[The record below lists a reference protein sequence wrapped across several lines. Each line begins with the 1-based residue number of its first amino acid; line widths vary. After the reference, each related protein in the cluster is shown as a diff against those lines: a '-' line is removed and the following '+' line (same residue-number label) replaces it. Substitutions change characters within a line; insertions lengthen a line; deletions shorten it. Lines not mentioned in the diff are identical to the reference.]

1 MKIAIDLGHGVGQ
14 DRGAVSKYITE
25 EEIINLVGNEVIKKL
40 RSNGHEV
47 VNCRPSRATSV
58 VNSLSQRVNIAN
70 TKGCNLYVSIHA
82 NSGGGHGSEIFTYN
96 SKHFPEAERVLNNLV
111 SLGFTNRGIKNG
123 CNLYVI
129 RHSKMTAMLIEICF
143 IDSLQDV
150 QRFKN
155 LGHIKIAD
163 AIVRGIIGNVKT
175 SHTVGCF
182 KVKVNCNALN
192 VREQPNTNSK
202 ITDVINKNEVYTIVS
217 IYNNWGKLKSGRGWI
232 CLNYCKR
239 V

>member
-1 MKIAIDLGHGVGQ
+1 MKIGIDLGHGVGQ

-40 RSNGHEV
+40 RANGHEV
-47 VNCRPSRATSV
+47 VMCRPSRATSV
-58 VNSLSQRVNIAN
+58 ANSLSQRVNIAN
-70 TKGCNLYVSIHA
+70 SKQCNLYVSIHA
-82 NSGGGHGSEIFTYN
+82 NCGGGHGSEIFTYN
-96 SKHFPEAERVLNNLV
+96 SKHFPECERVLNNLC

-129 RHSKMTAMLIEICF
+129 KHTKMTAMLIEICF

-150 QRFKN
+150 QKFKN
-155 LGHIKIAD
+155 LGHAKIAD

-192 VREQPNTNSK
+192 VREQPNTSSK
-202 ITDVINKNEVYTIVS
+202 ITDVVHKNEVYTIVS
-217 IYNNWGKLKSGRGWI
+217 ILNNWGKLKSGRGWI

>member
-1 MKIAIDLGHGVGQ
+1 MKIGIDLGHGVGS
-14 DRGAVSKYITE
+14 DRGAVSKYISE
-25 EEIINLVGNEVIKKL
+25 EEVINLVGNEVIKKL

-47 VNCRPSRATSV
+47 VMCRPSRATNV
-58 VNSLSQRVNIAN
+58 TNSLSQRVNIAN
-70 TKGCNLYVSIHA
+70 SKQCNLYVSIHA
-82 NSGGGHGSEIFTYN
+82 NCGGGHGSEVYTYN
-96 SKHFPEAERVLNNLV
+96 SKHFPECERVLNNLV

-129 RHSKMTAMLIEICF
+129 KHTKMTAMLIEICF
-143 IDSLQDV
+143 IDIVQDV
-150 QRFKN
+150 QKFKN

-163 AIVRGIIGNVKT
+163 EIVRGIIGNIKT
-175 SHTVGCF
+175 SHAVGSF

-202 ITDVINKNEVYTIVS
+202 ITDVIHKNEVYTIVS
-217 IYNNWGKLKSGRGWI
+217 ISNNWGRLKSGRGWI

>member
-1 MKIAIDLGHGVGQ
+1 MKIGIDLGHGVGQ

-40 RSNGHEV
+40 RGNGHEV

-58 VNSLSQRVNIAN
+58 TNSLSQRVNIAN
-70 TKGCNLYVSIHA
+70 SKGCNLFISIHA
-82 NSGGGHGSEIFTYN
+82 NCGGGHGSEIFTYN
-96 SKHFPEAERVLNNLV
+96 SKHFPECERVLNNLC

-123 CNLYVI
+123 NNLHVI
-129 RHSKMTAMLIEICF
+129 RHTKMTAMLIEICF
-143 IDSLQDV
+143 IDSIQDV

-155 LGHIKIAD
+155 LGYERIANE
-163 AIVRGIIGNVKT
+163 IVRGIIGNVKT
-175 SHTVGCF
+175 SNPVGCF

-192 VREQPNTNSK
+192 VRQQPNTNSK
-202 ITDVINKNEVYTIVS
+202 ITDVVHKNEVYTIVS
-217 IYNNWGKLKSGRGWI
+217 ISNNWGKLKSGRGWT

>member
-1 MKIAIDLGHGVGQ
+1 MKIGIDLGHGVGQ

-40 RSNGHEV
+40 RANGHEV
-47 VNCRPSRATSV
+47 VMCRPSRATSV
-58 VNSLSQRVNIAN
+58 TNSLSQRVNIAN
-70 TKGCNLYVSIHA
+70 SKGCNLFVSIHA

-96 SKHFPEAERVLNNLV
+96 SKHFSECERVLNNLV

-129 RHSKMTAMLIEICF
+129 RHTKMTAMLIEICF

-150 QRFKN
+150 QKFKN
-155 LGHIKIAD
+155 LGYVRIAD
-163 AIVRGIIGNVKT
+163 EIVRGIIGNVKT
-175 SHTVGCF
+175 SHSATGF

-192 VREQPNTNSK
+192 VRQQPNTNSK
-202 ITDVINKNEVYTIVS
+202 ITDVIHKNEVYTIVS
-217 IYNNWGKLKSGRGWI
+217 ISNNWGKLKSGRGWI
-232 CLNYCKR
+232 CLTYCKR

>member
-1 MKIAIDLGHGVGQ
+1 MKIGIDLGHAVGS

-47 VNCRPSRATSV
+47 VICRPSRATTV
-58 VNSLSQRVNIAN
+58 TNSLSQRVNIAN
-70 TKGCNLYVSIHA
+70 SKGCNLFISIHA
-82 NSGGGHGSEIFTYN
+82 NCGGGHGSEIFTYN
-96 SKHFPEAERVLNNLV
+96 SKHFPECERVLNNLC

-129 RHSKMTAMLIEICF
+129 KHTKMCAMLIEICF

-150 QRFKN
+150 QKFKN
-155 LGHIKIAD
+155 LGHVRIANE
-163 AIVRGIIGNVKT
+163 IVRGIIGNVKT
-175 SHTVGCF
+175 SNPVGCF

-192 VREQPNTNSK
+192 VREQPNTSSK
-202 ITDVINKNEVYTIVS
+202 ITDVIHKNEVYTIVS
-217 IYNNWGKLKSGRGWI
+217 ILNNWGKLKSGRGWI

-239 V
+239 L

>member
-14 DRGAVSKYITE
+14 DRGATSKYITE

-40 RSNGHEV
+40 RANGHEV
-47 VNCRPSRATSV
+47 VMCRPSRATSV
-58 VNSLSQRVNIAN
+58 TNSLSQRVNIAN

-82 NSGGGHGSEIFTYN
+82 NCGGGHGSDIFTYN
-96 SKHFPEAERVLNNLV
+96 SKQFSECERVLNNLC

-129 RHSKMTAMLIEICF
+129 RHTKMTAMLIEICF

-150 QRFKN
+150 QKFKN
-155 LGHIKIAD
+155 LGHAKIAD
-163 AIVRGIIGNVKT
+163 EIVRGIIGNVKT

-182 KVKVNCNALN
+182 KVKVNCNGLN

-202 ITDVINKNEVYTIVS
+202 ITDVIHRNEVYTIVS
-217 IYNNWGKLKSGRGWI
+217 ISNNWGKLKSGRGWI

>member
-1 MKIAIDLGHGVGQ
+1 MKIGIDLGHGVGQ

-40 RSNGHEV
+40 KSNGHEV

-58 VNSLSQRVNIAN
+58 TNSLSQRVNIAN
-70 TKGCNLYVSIHA
+70 SKQCNLYVSIHA
-82 NSGGGHGSEIFTYN
+82 NCGGGHGSEIFTYN
-96 SKHFPEAERVLNNLV
+96 SKHFPECERVLNNLV

-123 CNLYVI
+123 ANLYVI
-129 RHSKMTAMLIEICF
+129 RHTKMNAMLIEICF

-150 QRFKN
+150 QKFKN
-155 LGHIKIAD
+155 LSHVRIANE
-163 AIVRGIIGNVKT
+163 IVRGIIGNIKT
-175 SHTVGCF
+175 SHSATGF
-182 KVKVNCNALN
+182 KVKVNCNVLN
-192 VREQPNTNSK
+192 VREQPNTSSK
-202 ITDVINKNEVYTIVS
+202 ITDVVHKNEVYTIVS
-217 IYNNWGKLKSGRGWI
+217 ISNNWGKLKSGRGWI

>member
-1 MKIAIDLGHGVGQ
+1 MKIGIDLGHGVGT

-40 RSNGHEV
+40 RANGHEV

-58 VNSLSQRVNIAN
+58 TNSVSQRVNIAN
-70 TKGCNLYVSIHA
+70 SKGCNLYVSIHA
-82 NSGGGHGSEIFTYN
+82 NCGGGHGSEIFTYN
-96 SKHFPEAERVLNNLV
+96 SKHFPECERVLNNLV

-129 RHSKMTAMLIEICF
+129 RNTKMTAMLIEICF
-143 IDSLQDV
+143 MDSLQDV
-150 QRFKN
+150 QKYKN
-155 LGHIKIAD
+155 LGHVKIAD
-163 AIVRGIIGNVKT
+163 EIVRGIIGNVKT
-175 SHTVGCF
+175 SHTVGGF

-202 ITDVINKNEVYTIVS
+202 ITDVIHKNEVYTIVS